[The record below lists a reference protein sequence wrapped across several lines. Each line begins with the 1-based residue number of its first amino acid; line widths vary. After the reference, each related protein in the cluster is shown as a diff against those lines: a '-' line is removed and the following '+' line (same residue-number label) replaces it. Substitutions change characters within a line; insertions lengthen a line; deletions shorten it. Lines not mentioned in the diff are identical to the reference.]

1 MARGSHF
8 AQPVPEDVAV
18 AEELARRFGQ
28 PQWRFTNSGTES
40 TLDAVRLAR
49 GFTGRERLVKIEA
62 SYHGHHDS
70 LLVSVEPAR
79 DLMGPVEQ
87 PNSVPYCEGIPGAS
101 VDLVTVV
108 PFNDLDAL
116 ERAFAAHDD
125 IAAVVVEPVMMNI
138 GIVLP
143 DDGYLAGVRDVAHRH
158 GALLIFDEVKTGVT
172 IAPGGAS
179 ERFGVTPDLVCLA
192 KAIGGGLPCGA
203 IGGREDVMA
212 TITDGRVA
220 QMGTFNGNPLTTA
233 ASRATLLEVL
243 TPAAYAHFDALAE
256 ELQGGLD
263 AVIAEHDLPFHALTL
278 AARGCV
284 TYRKEKVRNYR
295 DYLDIDKAVPYLS
308 WLYQSNRG
316 VLMAPGAEE
325 NWTLSVQHSEEDV
338 RRYVDNFAVFARDLV
353 AAPDQAPDAAHIVLM
368 GMMGAGKTTVGRALA
383 ARLGVAYAD
392 NDAALARAHRRG
404 RRVVSRST
412 TASTRC
418 TASSTTSSLDALP
431 ADDGAVVGAPGSI
444 ALDPDGARPCSRA
457 SASCGCARL
466 ADTLAARIPHDPV
479 RPLLGSDP
487 EPRSRR

>member
-1 MARGSHF
+1 MPADTVAALDATRIAELTEREEKEFLARRTRSHEMWKQATAAMPRGVPSSFQDTPPQPVFIDHGKGSRVWDVDGNEYVDFHNGFGVMVVGHAHPAVVKAVSERMQRGSHF
-8 AQPVPEDVAV
+8 AQPVAEDIAV
-18 AEELARRFGQ
+18 AEDLSRRFSQ

-49 GFTGRERLVKIEA
+49 GFTGRERIVKIEA

-70 LLVSVEPAR
+70 LLVSVEPPR
-79 DLMGPVEQ
+79 DLMGSVER
-87 PNSVPYCEGIPGAS
+87 PNSVPYCEGIPQAS

-108 PFNDLDAL
+108 PFNDLGAL

-138 GIVLP
+138 GIVMP
-143 DDGYLAGVRDVAHRH
+143 ADGYLAGARDIAHRH

-220 QMGTFNGNPLTTA
+220 QMGTFNGNPLTAA

-243 TPAAYAHFDALAE
+243 TPAAYSHFDALSE

-263 AVIAEHDLPFHALTL
+263 GIMSEHGLGFHTITL

-284 TYRKEKVRNYR
+284 TYRRDRVRNYR
-295 DYLDIDKAVPYLS
+295 DYLEIDKAVPYLS

-325 NWTLSVQHSEEDV
+325 NWTLSVQHSEDDV
-338 RRYVDNFAVFARDLV
+338 RRYVDNFRQFARDL
-353 AAPDQAPDAAHIVLM
+353 
-368 GMMGAGKTTVGRALA
+368 
-383 ARLGVAYAD
+383 
-392 NDAALARAHRRG
+392 
-404 RRVVSRST
+404 
-412 TASTRC
+412 TA
-418 TASSTTSSLDALP
+418 
-431 ADDGAVVGAPGSI
+431 
-444 ALDPDGARPCSRA
+444 
-457 SASCGCARL
+457 
-466 ADTLAARIPHDPV
+466 
-479 RPLLGSDP
+479 
-487 EPRSRR
+487 